1 MIIIK
6 NSLIKEKVLI
16 FQYIEKRML
25 KLKKNLKLMKI
36 ILIIKKF

>member
-25 KLKKNLKLMKI
+25 KLKKNFKLMKI